1 MVVPLLERVGERAD
15 RPEHVGVAV
24 IEAKGGRQDTDDA
37 ARMPVENDR
46 LADHAR
52 VGAEPSLEETVAEE
66 DDRARAGVVVVRQK
80 IPPQDRPHSER
91 REEVVSDVPAT
102 EAFGAVHPGEVEL
115 RLLHGGQGLE
125 RSVLV
130 APVDIV
136 RPGHRHAG
144 EQLGLLVQ
152 KDEAVGVAVRQRAQ
166 EDGVDRAED
175 RRVRAETEGQRDNGD

>member
-1 MVVPLLERVGERAD
+1 M
-15 RPEHVGVAV
+15 
-24 IEAKGGRQDTDDA
+24 
-37 ARMPVENDR
+37 
-46 LADHAR
+46 
-52 VGAEPSLEETVAEE
+52 
-66 DDRARAGVVVVRQK
+66 
-80 IPPQDRPHSER
+80 
-91 REEVVSDVPAT
+91 SDVPAT

-175 RRVRAETEGQRDNGD
+175 RRVRPDAERQREDSHQGEAGVLDEHPQGEAQILEKRVHLASPGPS